1 MTAGVERTTVGGRP
15 AAWLAV
21 EGPATGRDSLEAGLD
36 ALAAAL
42 DREGFAAGDVVRNRL
57 FAATRAGRDAASAV
71 RFERYAGPV
80 RCATSSYVDASRFPG
95 GDGARFETLVV
106 AGAAADKIVVE
117 REPLEPPCHFVASGD
132 LVVLSGLTSTEP
144 DLARQL
150 AHIRARLGD
159 VLALASARLGRPV
172 QATVATAF
180 VHRSV
185 ADALLPGLGARL
197 GLGDLPLA
205 FGRCDGYSKP
215 GKLLELEVDAA
226 AG

>member
-1 MTAGVERTTVGGRP
+1 MTPTVERTTIGGRE
-15 AAWLAV
+15 AAWLSIEVA
-21 EGPATGRDSLEAGLD
+21 GTGRAQLVAGLD
-36 ALAAAL
+36 ALTTAL
-42 DREGFAAGDVVRNRL
+42 EGAGFTTGDIVRNRL
-57 FAATRAGRDAASAV
+57 FAATREGRDVASAI
-71 RFERYAGPV
+71 RFERYAGLA
-80 RCATSSYVDASRFPG
+80 RCATSSYIDGARFAA
-95 GDGARFETLVV
+95 GDGARFETLAV
-106 AGAAADKIVVE
+106 AGAAADKVVVE
-117 REPLEPPCHFVASGD
+117 REPREPPCHFVASGD